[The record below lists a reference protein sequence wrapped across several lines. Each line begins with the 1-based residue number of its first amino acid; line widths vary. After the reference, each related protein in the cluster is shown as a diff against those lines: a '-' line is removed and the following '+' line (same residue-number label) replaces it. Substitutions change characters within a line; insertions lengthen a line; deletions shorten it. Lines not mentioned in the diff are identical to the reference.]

1 MREDEA
7 LSTGNGTI
15 TLTSHEGHKGR
26 QRAAQMLEYA
36 SLCERDLASGD
47 AAHTF
52 TALRFPERFPDSGL
66 PAHLA
71 LPGTRAVVTNGK
83 PLCLRL
89 TRTTDVD
96 ARSQVSRSWRTFT
109 MSVPLQDGVGL
120 LRRLRP
126 LSRTLAFSR
135 PLAG

>member
-1 MREDEA
+1 MN
-7 LSTGNGTI
+7 GNDRLGFTAVPPSQ
-15 TLTSHEGHKGR
+15 TE
-26 QRAAQMLEYA
+26 RA
-36 SLCERDLASGD
+36 
-47 AAHTF
+47 TF
-52 TALRFPERFPDSGL
+52 TALRFPERFPGSGL

-71 LPGTRAVVTNGK
+71 LAGTRAVVTNGE

-96 ARSQVSRSWRTFT
+96 SRSQVSRSWRTFA